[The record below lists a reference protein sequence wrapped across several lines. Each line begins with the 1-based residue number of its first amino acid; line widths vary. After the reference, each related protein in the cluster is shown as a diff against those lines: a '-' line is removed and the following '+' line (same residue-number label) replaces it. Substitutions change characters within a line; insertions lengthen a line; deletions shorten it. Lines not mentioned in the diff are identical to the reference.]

1 MSTTRR
7 LLLPWVLVR
16 LGARAFKAPRLSAYR
31 PDAVGAVAR
40 RSLPCLRIP
49 DGRGF
54 GQLGAVQVASD
65 ATVTAGDLAQMPE
78 VATEHRCRVEYQL
91 ESTK

>member
-1 MSTTRR
+1 MRRTRR
-7 LLLPWVLVR
+7 LLLPWALVR

-54 GQLGAVQVASD
+54 GQLGAVWRASRAD
-65 ATVTAGDLAQMPE
+65 AAF
-78 VATEHRCRVEYQL
+78 L
-91 ESTK
+91 ELVRGVVWPGKL